1 MPARVA
7 RVAAIF
13 PLENGP
19 TLRPRQLY
27 KRRGPV
33 KRAINPR
40 YHPRCSP
47 CPCAFTLASAPTPPP
62 PSPSHLF
69 FESATD
75 QPTGFPVYIYRP
87 SLRAGLSCFI
97 AAFCPGYNQPSR
109 GHAIDR
115 RVAFSEV
122 NETWTSSP
130 SSPFQVGSPSFRA
143 KSLDHSRFHRS
154 SSLFLSFPMLML
166 TNACSIRFL
175 FLLSFPFLFFFS
187 LLSTSEEI
195 IRGVENGTIWSNC
208 SEQLGEKLA
217 RIRSSPLPSS
227 LFPLS
232 ILARSRD

>member
-1 MPARVA
+1 MLPLSVCIYSRLCSNPTPTLPFPLVFRVGYRPANGLPRIYIGRLCAPDYRASSQLFARVTTNLP
-7 RVAAIF
+7 AA
-13 PLENGP
+13 
-19 TLRPRQLY
+19 TLS
-27 KRRGPV
+27 
-33 KRAINPR
+33 ID
-40 YHPRCSP
+40 
-47 CPCAFTLASAPTPPP
+47 ASRFQKLMKLGPPP
-62 PSPSHLF
+62 
-69 FESATD
+69 
-75 QPTGFPVYIYRP
+75 
-87 SLRAGLSCFI
+87 
-97 AAFCPGYNQPSR
+97 
-109 GHAIDR
+109 
-115 RVAFSEV
+115 
-122 NETWTSSP
+122 P

-166 TNACSIRFL
+166 TNACSIRFS
-175 FLLSFPFLFFFS
+175 FLPSFPFFFS